1 MNGVPSLP
9 DPGNSNLAFALI
21 FLPKERR
28 KDAMLFYRFCRA
40 VDDIADD
47 ESLEPAKRERRLE
60 EWRTTIEERRHDD
73 LERLLEK
80 HSIERSFLL
89 EILSGCASDI
99 PPRRFGTISDLES
112 YCWQVAAVPGLVSIK
127 IFGCRNPR
135 SESYAIHLGHALQL
149 TNILRD
155 VGEDARQGRIYL
167 PLEDLARF
175 GVTEKEILEANPS
188 PAFLQ
193 LMAFEAGRAATRYA
207 AAFPPEED
215 FKTLLPARA
224 MARVY
229 RSVLRKLQQEKFPV
243 FRRRVSMGRFE
254 KAACA
259 AAALAER
266 FD

>member
-1 MNGVPSLP
+1 L
-9 DPGNSNLAFALI
+9 D
-21 FLPKERR
+21 
-28 KDAMLFYRFCRA
+28 
-40 VDDIADD
+40 
-47 ESLEPAKRERRLE
+47 

-73 LERLLEK
+73 LERLLALY
-80 HSIERSFLL
+80 SIQRSFLL

-99 PPRRFGTISDLES
+99 PPRRFATLSDLES

-175 GVTEKEILEANPS
+175 GVTEKEIREANPS
-188 PAFLQ
+188 PAFLR
-193 LMAFEAGRAATRYA
+193 LMAFEAGCAATRYA
-207 AAFPPEED
+207 ATFPPEED

-229 RSVLRKLQQEKFPV
+229 RSILHKLQQENFPV
-243 FRRRVSMGRFE
+243 FRRRVTLGRFE

-259 AAALAER
+259 VAALAER
-266 FD
+266 FDSRDLQR